1 MDKKKLIIVCVTV
14 VAVAMLVIA
23 ISVGKKDNS
32 KAVSENPTPS
42 QQNDRAQSD
51 EKDLGLCKII
61 AIADIKSALG
71 SAAATLSGPN
81 NTGVTSL
88 GDGDKGQ
95 TCVYPFTEG
104 GDVSNSFYTDLAQYS
119 QESFDKVADFTATS
133 GTPVSGVGDKAT
145 YAAGQPL
152 TGSKEFTITAVKG
165 TNVYLF
171 VISQPKDAASFDEAS
186 ALKALTTIAQSAK
199 LN

>member
-95 TCVYPFTEG
+95 RCV
-104 GDVSNSFYTDLAQYS
+104 
-119 QESFDKVADFTATS
+119 
-133 GTPVSGVGDKAT
+133 
-145 YAAGQPL
+145 
-152 TGSKEFTITAVKG
+152 
-165 TNVYLF
+165 
-171 VISQPKDAASFDEAS
+171 
-186 ALKALTTIAQSAK
+186 
-199 LN
+199 